1 MEVLNMSLQRTGSAS
16 VREALNILG
25 IRCFHGF
32 DLWHTSPE
40 LYGLWLDVVRAKF
53 RSDSHPPEYTGKGV
67 HCQRESWD
75 RLLGDFGGASDA
87 PCIAFADELRL
98 VYPEA
103 KVILVERDPDTWLES
118 FMEVIGN
125 ELGGPTLTLM
135 AWLDPWQ
142 LGPLLKVVRI
152 SMQGLFGGLS
162 KEHFWANA
170 VRVYREHYAHVK
182 EITPPEQLLEY
193 RLGSGWEPL
202 CEFLGKPVP
211 NQPFPRLNERGAIR
225 KGTMWYLRRHLM
237 KLAGA
242 CCVGV
247 GVPMLVSWWV
257 RGRYSVSSY

>member
-1 MEVLNMSLQRTGSAS
+1 

-135 AWLDPWQ
+135 AW
-142 LGPLLKVVRI
+142 
-152 SMQGLFGGLS
+152 
-162 KEHFWANA
+162 
-170 VRVYREHYAHVK
+170 
-182 EITPPEQLLEY
+182 
-193 RLGSGWEPL
+193 
-202 CEFLGKPVP
+202 
-211 NQPFPRLNERGAIR
+211 
-225 KGTMWYLRRHLM
+225 
-237 KLAGA
+237 
-242 CCVGV
+242 CV
-247 GVPMLVSWWV
+247 
-257 RGRYSVSSY
+257 